1 MLLQKDRKKLLLQT
15 LKNARLE
22 AGMRQVDVA
31 LALSRPQSYIAKI
44 ESGERKI
51 DLIEF
56 LDFSNA
62 VQLDP
67 VKLIRRLIWL
77 NNDESRAINSLIPSK
92 GKLEIRLP
100 PIFFYTHKTSKH
112 F

>member
-1 MLLQKDRKKLLLQT
+1 MLLQKDRRKLLRQA
-15 LKNARLE
+15 LKSARLE

-31 LALSRPQSYIAKI
+31 LALGRPQSYIAKL

-62 VQLDP
+62 VQLDL
-67 VKLIRRLIWL
+67 VRLI
-77 NNDESRAINSLIPSK
+77 E
-92 GKLEIRLP
+92 RL
-100 PIFFYTHKTSKH
+100 K
-112 F
+112 

>member
-1 MLLQKDRKKLLLQT
+1 MLLQKDREKLLLQA

-51 DLIEF
+51 NLIEF

-67 VKLIRRLIWL
+67 VKLIKRL
-77 NNDESRAINSLIPSK
+77 
-92 GKLEIRLP
+92 
-100 PIFFYTHKTSKH
+100 T
-112 F
+112 

>member
-1 MLLQKDRKKLLLQT
+1 MLLQKDRRKLLRQA
-15 LKNARLE
+15 LKSARLE

-31 LALSRPQSYIAKI
+31 LVLGRPQSYIAKL

-67 VKLIRRLIWL
+67 MKLVKRLI
-77 NNDESRAINSLIPSK
+77 
-92 GKLEIRLP
+92 
-100 PIFFYTHKTSKH
+100 
-112 F
+112 